1 MNKLALA
8 VVLTIAVTSAGSPAW
23 SAVKSCEELKNE
35 IEARVTSKKVASY
48 SIEVVP
54 AAEAKEEKGQRIVGT
69 CEGGKKKIIYKKG
82 GST

>member
-8 VVLTIAVTSAGSPAW
+8 VVLTLAGSPAW

-48 SIEVVP
+48 SIEVLP

-82 GST
+82 GAA

>member
-8 VVLTIAVTSAGSPAW
+8 VVLALAASTGW

-54 AAEAKEEKGQRIVGT
+54 AAEAREEKGQRIVGT